1 MHGVETFDVLGQRE
15 IVEVVECGDGLVDGD
30 VGIGGILAVMSRRG
44 ARHRPR
50 RGISLCVHVSTLTDP
65 RPDLSSH
72 TDIQSSPRYLEQSPR
87 AQCPLCLLVLGA
99 HRRHRR
105 RPRRMAQVAKEV
117 HSICLIAA
125 VLRRDR

>member
-72 TDIQSSPRYLEQSPR
+72 TDIQSSPHELSARSACSSSAR
-87 AQCPLCLLVLGA
+87 TVVTDDDHAA
-99 HRRHRR
+99 WHRWRR
-105 RPRRMAQVAKEV
+105 RSTRSA
-117 HSICLIAA
+117 
-125 VLRRDR
+125 